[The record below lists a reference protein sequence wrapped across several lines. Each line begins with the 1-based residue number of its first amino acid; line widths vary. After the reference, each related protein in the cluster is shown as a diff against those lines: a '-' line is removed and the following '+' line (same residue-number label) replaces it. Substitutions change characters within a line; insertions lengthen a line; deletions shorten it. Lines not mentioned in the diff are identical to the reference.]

1 LEVSLTR
8 QDDKTRL
15 RNRLIEQAISEA
27 ANNQWDTAAELN
39 QKALELGED
48 PETYNR
54 LGKAF
59 NESNRYRE
67 AIEAYQ
73 NTIRIAPSNV
83 IARRNIAKLEPLI
96 HADAKSSIRS
106 RELVDLRLF
115 ISETGKTGITA
126 LTNTDATVGARLSSG
141 ERVEL
146 RQEGR
151 LLNVYTS
158 DGVLIGRVEPKL
170 AQRITELMAGGN
182 KYAAAVAHADGGQIR
197 VVIRETVQHPS
208 LRKKISFPGK
218 LSGDMGSFR
227 PYVRDYTLR
236 YDFESDDEDI
246 DEDTDEDDDED
257 DIDEVSLD
265 DVEGEEEAEE
275 DDLGS

>member
-1 LEVSLTR
+1 MTR

-15 RNRLIEQAISEA
+15 RNRLIEQAVSEA
-27 ANNQWDTAAELN
+27 AHNQWDIAAELN

-48 PETYNR
+48 AETYNR
-54 LGKAF
+54 LGKAY
-59 NESNRYRE
+59 NESNRYHE
-67 AIEAYQ
+67 AMEAYQ
-73 NTIRIAPSNV
+73 NTLRIAPSNV
-83 IARRNIAKLEPLI
+83 IARRNIARLEPMMS
-96 HADAKSSIRS
+96 ADADALSSGRS

-115 ISETGKTGITA
+115 ISETGKTGITS
-126 LTNTDATVGARLSSG
+126 LTNTDASVGARLSSG
-141 ERVEL
+141 ERVEI

-151 LLNVYTS
+151 LLNVYTG

-170 AQRITELMAGGN
+170 AQRVSELMAGGN
-182 KYAAAVAHADGGQIR
+182 KYAAAVAHVNGGQIR
-197 VVIRETVQHPS
+197 IVIRETVQHPS

-236 YDFESDDEDI
+236 YDFESDDEDV
-246 DEDTDEDDDED
+246 DDDTDEDEDED
-257 DIDEVSLD
+257 DLDEVSLD

-275 DDLGS
+275 DELGS